1 MIKYTYKGDELMN
14 DKSTKL
20 EIKEYIYQSDLK
32 YFEII
37 DKLKNY
43 GISTTTNAFTNKLN
57 RDTVRYSEVKALAD
71 ILDCEISWIPKT
83 KVNPKILSEIKRNNL
98 DINLFEGFIS
108 NIFELSNPLN
118 KNIDNN
124 LMILALLLKNKE
136 LNDSLVKIF
145 QHLSANYKS
154 LIQGIQFLDDKY
166 ELEKD

>member
-1 MIKYTYKGDELMN
+1 VN
-14 DKSTKL
+14 DKSTKT

-71 ILDCEISWIPKT
+71 ILDCEINWMPKT

-118 KNIDNN
+118 KNINNN
-124 LMILALLLKNKE
+124 LAILSLLLKNKE
-136 LNDSLVKIF
+136 LNDSLVEIF
-145 QHLSANYKS
+145 QYLSNNYKS
-154 LIQGIQFLDDKY
+154 LTQGIQFLDDKY

>member
-1 MIKYTYKGDELMN
+1 MN
-14 DKSTKL
+14 DKSTKT

-57 RDTVRYSEVKALAD
+57 RDTVRYTEVKALAD

-83 KVNPKILSEIKRNNL
+83 KVNQKILSEIKRSNL

-118 KNIDNN
+118 KNINNN
-124 LMILALLLKNKE
+124 LAILSLLLKNKE
-136 LNDSLVKIF
+136 LNDSLVEIF
-145 QHLSANYKS
+145 QYLSNNYKS
-154 LIQGIQFLDDKY
+154 LTQGIQFLDDKY